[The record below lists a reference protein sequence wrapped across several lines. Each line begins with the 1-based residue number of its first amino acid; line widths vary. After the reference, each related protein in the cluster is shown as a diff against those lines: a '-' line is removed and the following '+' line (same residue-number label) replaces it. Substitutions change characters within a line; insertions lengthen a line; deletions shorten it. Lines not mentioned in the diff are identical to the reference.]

1 MSTNHMSLNQSHLF
15 SGSQTE
21 EVAIAIVC
29 SNTDNCFIEKDSSEE
44 SWIMYQRFGL
54 RKAYVIST
62 HHFTA
67 NTNEIDLSHLSTF
80 LKHIQHMLKIW
91 RGRKYSVYGTN
102 ELLQSV
108 LWSPNMWASLPPVG
122 KIQSHFFSK
131 EKAQKSSLVSIQSQS
146 LGFLHD
152 L

>member
-44 SWIMYQRFGL
+44 SWIMYQIFGL

-80 LKHIQHMLKIW
+80 LPYAEDLKRQKIF
-91 RGRKYSVYGTN
+91 SV
-102 ELLQSV
+102 
-108 LWSPNMWASLPPVG
+108 W
-122 KIQSHFFSK
+122 H
-131 EKAQKSSLVSIQSQS
+131 
-146 LGFLHD
+146 
-152 L
+152 